1 MKIQLRITPN
11 EGEPY
16 ELETNLFVIVAWE
29 RKFKQKASTLANGI
43 GIEDLA
49 FMAYECCKQNKVR
62 FNKCKHMIYDTGNNH
77 ITVMVNRFDNY
88 VETVDSLLL

>member
-43 GIEDLA
+43 GIEDFA
-49 FMAYECCKQNKVR
+49 FMAYECCKQQN
-62 FNKCKHMIYDTGNNH
+62 
-77 ITVMVNRFDNY
+77 ITVPITFDSFINQISA
-88 VETVDSLLL
+88 VEVVGSEDPKATEATVTEEP

>member
-29 RKFKQKASTLANGI
+29 RKFKHKASALANGI

-49 FMAYECCKQNKVR
+49 FMAYECCKQQNIPVPVS
-62 FNKCKHMIYDTGNNH
+62 FDQY
-77 ITVMVNRFDNY
+77 ITKINS
-88 VETVDSLLL
+88 VDVVSDEPTNPTLEAPTPDH

>member
-1 MKIQLRITPN
+1 MKIQLLITPN

-49 FMAYECCKQNKVR
+49 FMAYECCKQQN
-62 FNKCKHMIYDTGNNH
+62 
-77 ITVMVNRFDNY
+77 ITVPITFDSFINQISA
-88 VETVDSLLL
+88 VEVVGSEDPKATEATVTEEP

>member
-49 FMAYECCKQNKVR
+49 FMAYECCKQQNIPVPVS
-62 FNKCKHMIYDTGNNH
+62 FDQY
-77 ITVMVNRFDNY
+77 ITKINS
-88 VETVDSLLL
+88 VDVVSDEPTNPTLEAPTPDH

>member
-49 FMAYECCKQNKVR
+49 FMAYECCKQQN
-62 FNKCKHMIYDTGNNH
+62 
-77 ITVMVNRFDNY
+77 ITVPITFDSFINQISA
-88 VETVDSLLL
+88 VEVVGSEDPKATEATVTEEP

>member
-49 FMAYECCKQNKVR
+49 FMAYECCKQQNIPVPVSFDQYIMKV
-62 FNKCKHMIYDTGNNH
+62 NSVEVVGQEDPKATEA
-77 ITVMVNRFDNY
+77 TVTD
-88 VETVDSLLL
+88 EP

>member
-49 FMAYECCKQNKVR
+49 FMAYECCKQQNIPVPVSFDQYIMKV
-62 FNKCKHMIYDTGNNH
+62 NAVEVVGQEDPKATEA
-77 ITVMVNRFDNY
+77 TVT
-88 VETVDSLLL
+88 EEP

>member
-49 FMAYECCKQNKVR
+49 FMAYECCKQQNIQVPVSFDDYIKKV
-62 FNKCKHMIYDTGNNH
+62 NAVEVVGSEDPKATEA
-77 ITVMVNRFDNY
+77 TVT
-88 VETVDSLLL
+88 EEP

>member
-16 ELETNLFVIVAWE
+16 ELETNLFVVVAWE
-29 RKFKQKASTLANGI
+29 RKFKQKASSLANGI

-49 FMAYECCKQNKVR
+49 FMAYECCKHSKSP
-62 FNKCKHMIYDTGNNH
+62 IP
-77 ITVMVNRFDNY
+77 ITFDEYIKSVNA
-88 VETVDSLLL
+88 VEVVGQEDPKATEATVTEEP

>member
-49 FMAYECCKQNKVR
+49 FMAYECCKQQN
-62 FNKCKHMIYDTGNNH
+62 
-77 ITVMVNRFDNY
+77 ITVPITFDSFIKQISA
-88 VETVDSLLL
+88 VEVVGSEDPKATEATVTEEP

>member
-29 RKFKQKASTLANGI
+29 RKFKPKASTLANGI

-49 FMAYECCKQNKVR
+49 FMAYECCKQQN
-62 FNKCKHMIYDTGNNH
+62 
-77 ITVMVNRFDNY
+77 ITVPITFDSFINQISA
-88 VETVDSLLL
+88 VEVVGSEDPKATEATVTEEP

>member
-16 ELETNLFVIVAWE
+16 ELETNLFVIIAWE
-29 RKFKQKASTLANGI
+29 RKFKQKASALANGI

-49 FMAYECCKQNKVR
+49 FMAYECCKQQNIPVPVSFDQYIAKV
-62 FNKCKHMIYDTGNNH
+62 NS
-77 ITVMVNRFDNY
+77 
-88 VETVDSLLL
+88 VEVVSDEPTNPTLEAPTPDH

>member
-49 FMAYECCKQNKVR
+49 FMAYECCKQQNIAVP
-62 FNKCKHMIYDTGNNH
+62 
-77 ITVMVNRFDNY
+77 ITFDSFINQISA
-88 VETVDSLLL
+88 VEVVGQEDPKATEATATDAP